1 MFIGDRQRINSI
13 LINLIENSEF
23 KCAMKAKIEQFSQTW
38 LSLLMSGVIATA
50 ALAGVVSIQS
60 NQQLGGIRA
69 IETEGKKPLPTM
81 SAAGFKQSEQQEA
94 LRLKMLKVLPSFGF
108 DNLVADWTFLKFLQY
123 FGDDEA
129 RTITGYSLSPDY
141 FDIITRHDPKRVEI
155 YPFLSVAVSFYQ
167 AKPEFAVQLMERGT
181 SALSPQIDPQAW
193 TVWRNKGLD
202 ELLLLGD
209 IPESIRS
216 HEMAADWV
224 EGTPQGKQLTPMFR
238 ATAEYLR
245 RDPDSIQVR
254 FSGWS
259 MVYAQTKDKVVRYR
273 AKQALIKL
281 GAIVRKDKDGNESF
295 ILPAR
300 K

>member
-1 MFIGDRQRINSI
+1 
-13 LINLIENSEF
+13 
-23 KCAMKAKIEQFSQTW
+23 MKAKVKQFSQTW
-38 LSLLMSGVIATA
+38 LSLLLSGIIATA
-50 ALAGVVSIQS
+50 ALAGVVIIQS
-60 NQQLGGIRA
+60 NRQLGGIPA
-69 IETEGKKPLPTM
+69 IETEGQKPLPTM

-94 LRLKMLKVLPSFGF
+94 LRLKMLKALPSFGF

-123 FGDDEA
+123 FGDEEA
-129 RTITGYSLSPDY
+129 RNITGYGLSPDY
-141 FDIITRHDPKRVEI
+141 FDIITRRDPRRVEI

-167 AKPEFAVQLMERGT
+167 AKPELAVQLMERGT

-224 EGTPQGKQLTPMFR
+224 EKTPESQKLAPMFR

-245 RDPDSIQVR
+245 RDPDSVQVR

-259 MVYAQTKDKVVRYR
+259 MVYSQTKDKFVRQR
-273 AKQALIKL
+273 AKQALVKL
-281 GAIVRKDKDGNESF
+281 GAMVRKDKDGNESF
-295 ILPAR
+295 ILPPR

>member
-1 MFIGDRQRINSI
+1 
-13 LINLIENSEF
+13 
-23 KCAMKAKIEQFSQTW
+23 MKAKVKQFSQTW
-38 LSLLMSGVIATA
+38 LSLLISGVIATA
-50 ALAGVVSIQS
+50 ALAGIITIQS
-60 NQQLGGIRA
+60 YRQLGGISA
-69 IETEGKKPLPTM
+69 IETEGQKTLPTM
-81 SAAGFKQSEQQEA
+81 SVAGFKQSEQQEA
-94 LRLKMLKVLPSFGF
+94 LRLKMLKAFPSFGF

-123 FGDDEA
+123 FGDEEA
-129 RTITGYSLSPDY
+129 RNITGYSLSQDY
-141 FDIITRHDPKRVEI
+141 FDIITGRDPRRVEI

-167 AKPEFAVQLMERGT
+167 AKPEIAVKLMERGT

-209 IPESIRS
+209 IPESVNS
-216 HEMAADWV
+216 HEMAANWV
-224 EGTPQGKQLTPMFR
+224 EGTPSGKQLAPMFR

-245 RDPDSIQVR
+245 RDPDSVTVL

-259 MVYAQTKDKVVRYR
+259 MVYAQTKDKFVRQR
-273 AKQALIKL
+273 AKEALVKL
-281 GAIVRKDKDGNESF
+281 GAQVQKDRDGNQTF